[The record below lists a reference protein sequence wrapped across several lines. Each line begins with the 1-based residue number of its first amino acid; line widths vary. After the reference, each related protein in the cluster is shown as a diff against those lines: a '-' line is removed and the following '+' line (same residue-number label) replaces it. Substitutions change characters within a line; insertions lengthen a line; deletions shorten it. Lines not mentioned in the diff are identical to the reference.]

1 MGVKKIIVFDGDKFE
16 ESNLNRQRFCDMFN
30 MGYNKA
36 SASVCDMSV
45 INNDI
50 DYVAVNEYFGTQEH
64 VDMLIENKVD
74 FIFHCADN
82 GTMTKELYDALNV
95 LHIVYDIPIIRL
107 CIYINMVAAVFMEN
121 RHIGLY
127 LDMKNNSIRQFMDKG
142 GNTSVIVNTSHINAL
157 AAGLGIEIFLA
168 RLRNPAME
176 STCLAYHFDGMHM
189 TRTDYI
195 PYLE

>member
-1 MGVKKIIVFDGDKFE
+1 MGVKKIIIFDGDRFE
-16 ESNLNRQRFCDMFN
+16 ESNLNRQRFCDTWTV
-30 MGYNKA
+30 GYNK
-36 SASVCDMSV
+36 VV
-45 INNDI
+45 ITKNELLDI
-50 DYVAVNEYFGTQEH
+50 NPYIEVEAIPEYFGTQEH
-64 VDMLIENKVD
+64 LDMLIENKVD

-82 GTMTKELYDALNV
+82 ETMTKELYDVLNV

-107 CIYINMVAAVFMEN
+107 CIFVNMVAAVFMEN
-121 RHIGLY
+121 RHMGLY
-127 LDMKNNSIRQFMDKG
+127 LEMKNNSIRQFMDNG
-142 GNTSVIVNTSHINAL
+142 GNTSVIINTSHINAM